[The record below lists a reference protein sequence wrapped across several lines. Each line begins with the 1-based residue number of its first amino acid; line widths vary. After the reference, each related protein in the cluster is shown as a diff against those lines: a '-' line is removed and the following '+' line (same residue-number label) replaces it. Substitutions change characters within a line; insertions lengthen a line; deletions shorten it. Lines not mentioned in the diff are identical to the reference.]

1 MALDSIRIHSHELTE
16 KEQIDCGG
24 CGVVYICLHA
34 THGLVVLKT
43 VYTGPHRTEFNKSLL
58 EEGKLMKKLNH
69 ERVVK
74 LLGVVLEEG
83 NYSLVM
89 EYLPKG
95 NLLKMLQSVSVALSI
110 KGRIILE
117 IIEGM
122 SYLNQNNVVHKDLK
136 PENIL
141 LDENFHVKIADLGL
155 AICQTWSKLT
165 KEESRRQSRLGNK
178 PQSNAGTLCYM
189 APEHLKQINT
199 KPTEKSDVYSFGIVV
214 WVILANKEPYEY
226 AQGECHLYHCI
237 SEGNRPDMSELA
249 SDTPREF
256 LDLMVSCWN
265 GDPKERPS
273 FTECNAI
280 FCPFYMNNLYH
291 RVEGDLRDLR
301 KAYQGPKECIEKMK
315 SLTIESSP
323 SESDHPYSLHSQGS
337 SEESNELVNIAAF
350 NRQTSIQIDAQSDND
365 ILQQKLDEE
374 WMYHAHGSRLDQQRS
389 QVSGSRADPVYE
401 ERNRRVSSNPHY
413 EKKSFAQSR
422 LPSENEVPVGFPVS
436 ESHHLSFFPIGEETE
451 RNQQNFPRYSNQA
464 YAGMP
469 KTPVYNVPLPRMI
482 SRPAGYP
489 IPESNN
495 PDTISETPM
504 TPQNNYPSTE
514 MGNTNIPTF
523 DSRAG
528 LDGSFLPIPGIQT
541 GSGLYINNV
550 TGMQIGHNNYM
561 SIGNQAF
568 SSFENLHENIED
580 MIKTYENYPVMEAH
594 MELVRNS
601 LGKKWKHCA
610 RKLGFE
616 EPDIEEI
623 DHDYERDGLKEKVYQ
638 MLEKWKMREG
648 QQGTTVGKLCRA
660 LQSCSKRDLPIKLL
674 EMCKDVA

>member
-1 MALDSIRIHSHELTE
+1 MAGVRIKGSAVGIKRSQLREVETECEKVAFRINPTTPSDTAVFTKGSHLNPGFLHTALAKLPSSYLTVTCFAFYSVLLSVPASHRMLLYAVSFVLQDMQR
-16 KEQIDCGG
+16 KEW
-24 CGVVYICLHA
+24 
-34 THGLVVLKT
+34 
-43 VYTGPHRTEFNKSLL
+43 FNKSLL

-514 MGNTNIPTF
+514 M
-523 DSRAG
+523 
-528 LDGSFLPIPGIQT
+528 
-541 GSGLYINNV
+541 
-550 TGMQIGHNNYM
+550 
-561 SIGNQAF
+561 
-568 SSFENLHENIED
+568 
-580 MIKTYENYPVMEAH
+580 ENYPVMEAH

>member
-1 MALDSIRIHSHELTE
+1 MALDSIRIHSHELTK

-189 APEHLKQINT
+189 APEHLN
-199 KPTEKSDVYSFGIVV
+199 FGIVV

-237 SEGNRPDMSELA
+237 SEGNRPDMSELT

-273 FTECNAI
+273 FAECNDI
-280 FCPFYMNNLYH
+280 FWPFYMNNLYH
-291 RVEGDLRDLR
+291 SVEGDLKDLR
-301 KAYQGPKECIEKMK
+301 VSK
-315 SLTIESSP
+315 LTCFYYKITLVLYFL
-323 SESDHPYSLHSQGS
+323 SDHPYSLHSQGS
-337 SEESNELVNIAAF
+337 PEERNELVNIAAF

-389 QVSGSRADPVYE
+389 QVSGSRVDPVYE

-436 ESHHLSFFPIGEETE
+436 ENHHPSLFPIGEETE
-451 RNQQNFPRYSNQA
+451 RNQQNFPRYSKQA

-469 KTPVYNVPLPRMI
+469 KTPVYSVPAALPRMM
-482 SRPAGYP
+482 SRPPGYP

-495 PDTISETPM
+495 PDTISKTPLS
-504 TPQNNYPSTE
+504 PQNNYPSTE
-514 MGNTNIPTF
+514 M
-523 DSRAG
+523 D
-528 LDGSFLPIPGIQT
+528 
-541 GSGLYINNV
+541 LYINNV

-561 SIGNQAF
+561 SIGNQTFNGRKCMIMYNKMVILFMQAYF
-568 SSFENLHENIED
+568 LLHF
-580 MIKTYENYPVMEAH
+580 YYSENYPVMEAH
-594 MELVRNS
+594 MELLRNS
-601 LGKKWKHCA
+601 LGKRWKHCA

-674 EMCKDVA
+674 DMCKDVV

>member
-1 MALDSIRIHSHELTE
+1 MALDSIRIHSHELTK

-189 APEHLKQINT
+189 APEHLN
-199 KPTEKSDVYSFGIVV
+199 FGIVV
-214 WVILANKEPYEY
+214 WVILANKEPYECEY
-226 AQGECHLYHCI
+226 CKECHLYHCI
-237 SEGNRPDMSELA
+237 SEGNRPDMSELT

-273 FTECNAI
+273 FAETVLCRT
-280 FCPFYMNNLYH
+280 CFYYKITLVLYF
-291 RVEGDLRDLR
+291 L
-301 KAYQGPKECIEKMK
+301 
-315 SLTIESSP
+315 
-323 SESDHPYSLHSQGS
+323 SDHPYSLHSQGS
-337 SEESNELVNIAAF
+337 PEERNELVNIAAF

-389 QVSGSRADPVYE
+389 QVSGSRVDPVYE

-436 ESHHLSFFPIGEETE
+436 ENHHPSLFPIGEETE
-451 RNQQNFPRYSNQA
+451 RNQQNFPRYSKQA

-469 KTPVYNVPLPRMI
+469 KTPVYSVPAALPRMM
-482 SRPAGYP
+482 SRPPGYP

-495 PDTISETPM
+495 PDTISKTPL
-504 TPQNNYPSTE
+504 TY
-514 MGNTNIPTF
+514 
-523 DSRAG
+523 
-528 LDGSFLPIPGIQT
+528 FL
-541 GSGLYINNV
+541 
-550 TGMQIGHNNYM
+550 
-561 SIGNQAF
+561 
-568 SSFENLHENIED
+568 LHF
-580 MIKTYENYPVMEAH
+580 YYSENYPVMEAH
-594 MELVRNS
+594 MELLRNS
-601 LGKKWKHCA
+601 LGKRWKHCA

-674 EMCKDVA
+674 DMCKDVV